1 MKRPTVNNIMKASTP
16 HCYWTAHTHSKLF
29 MEGSSYP
36 SDTNIKRWK
45 GGGAKTLNT
54 FEAKIDRSAIVD
66 SDNSQYK
73 IVEYFESIAPL

>member
-1 MKRPTVNNIMKASTP
+1 MEKHIVNNVMKTSTP
-16 HCYWTAHTHSKLF
+16 HCYWEGHIHSKLC

-54 FEAKIDRSAIVD
+54 FEVKMDHSAIVD
-66 SDNSQYK
+66 SDNHNTKLSNTLK
-73 IVEYFESIAPL
+73 G